1 MEKVQFHPTGMVI
14 PEEMAGTLVTEAV
27 RGEGGKLIN
36 NKGER
41 FMSRY
46 DPERMELSTRDKV
59 AIANYTEIKDA
70 ERLKKYALKATEA
83 VEKYSGKLLAR
94 SANNITLDGREMVR
108 VALAEFPDI
117 ETAKKCY
124 DSEEYVEARKHLEN
138 NATREHIIFEGM

>member
-1 MEKVQFHPTGMVI
+1 MK
-14 PEEMAGTLVTEAV
+14 
-27 RGEGGKLIN
+27 
-36 NKGER
+36 KG
-41 FMSRY
+41 Y
-46 DPERMELSTRDKV
+46 W
-59 AIANYTEIKDA
+59 IANYTEIKDA
-70 ERLKKYALKATEA
+70 EKLKKYAVKATEA

>member
-1 MEKVQFHPTGMVI
+1 MK
-14 PEEMAGTLVTEAV
+14 
-27 RGEGGKLIN
+27 
-36 NKGER
+36 KG
-41 FMSRY
+41 Y
-46 DPERMELSTRDKV
+46 W
-59 AIANYTEIKDA
+59 IANYTEIKDA
-70 ERLKKYALKATEA
+70 EKLKKYAVKATEA

-138 NATREHIIFEGM
+138 NATREHIILEGM